1 MKIKRQR
8 LTYDQADLNA
18 LKKVLAE
25 QNILIS
31 QEGLIDWNPRN
42 WSKASTRVLDIF
54 GEDATIVITIR
65 EPVEYL
71 RSVYIQKIQEGNVVK
86 PHDFFVSS
94 KEYDALEAFLPERSL
109 LRYDYQK
116 LDYEHLKSLYV
127 EKFENV
133 HMVPLSKINTLYPFS
148 ELFCLRE
155 DEIKNFVKL
164 LESAP
169 RENKSYSKLAVDL
182 TLKREAILR
191 YLGLKSCGSED
202 FPSFNA
208 SVKEASDDFVVSCK
222 SHPASKQIGT
232 LLFRVLRRGIRPW
245 RWWMQR
251 VVDRLYP
258 YKKFA
263 LPQEVLKKFDDDL
276 LLANE
281 QFVRNIEEDLDMLLT
296 RPTYEFKNEYAWD
309 VEQNGCA
316 NSKKMKSNPI

>member
-1 MKIKRQR
+1 MRKRKIIHIGLPKTATTTLQKHFFPKLCMDHNFSFNPPEFLKIKRQR

-109 LRYDYQK
+109 LQYDYQK

-155 DEIKNFVKL
+155 DEIKNFAKT
-164 LESAP
+164 S
-169 RENKSYSKLAVDL
+169 
-182 TLKREAILR
+182 
-191 YLGLKSCGSED
+191 
-202 FPSFNA
+202 
-208 SVKEASDDFVVSCK
+208 
-222 SHPASKQIGT
+222 
-232 LLFRVLRRGIRPW
+232 
-245 RWWMQR
+245 
-251 VVDRLYP
+251 
-258 YKKFA
+258 
-263 LPQEVLKKFDDDL
+263 
-276 LLANE
+276 
-281 QFVRNIEEDLDMLLT
+281 
-296 RPTYEFKNEYAWD
+296 
-309 VEQNGCA
+309 
-316 NSKKMKSNPI
+316 